1 MAGDRRRPAPDLDGT
16 GFHRDDEAF
25 CHGRPGSDV
34 SGGFQ
39 LQGRDCRGKA
49 AGHPSDAGADD
60 AAAGVNLPEG
70 QGAIQSCPGIYSGS
84 VRECNERGWDRNS
97 QTPSGGGRMNC
108 SRCGKKFAEEEAKC
122 PHCGEPRPEGGSG
135 VFQSSTVLISA
146 DGADRVYRSVD
157 EVPYPLR
164 HRLLKSTNSPNSATI
179 LIADRRGRQEIAK
192 AMRNLPGTGQRRLM
206 QSLLSG
212 SAGGADNPRV
222 SPRWKKAVLALIL
235 AFTFALIAFVFAH
248 RW

>member
-1 MAGDRRRPAPDLDGT
+1 
-16 GFHRDDEAF
+16 
-25 CHGRPGSDV
+25 
-34 SGGFQ
+34 
-39 LQGRDCRGKA
+39 
-49 AGHPSDAGADD
+49 
-60 AAAGVNLPEG
+60 
-70 QGAIQSCPGIYSGS
+70 
-84 VRECNERGWDRNS
+84 
-97 QTPSGGGRMNC
+97 MNC
-108 SRCGKKFAEEEAKC
+108 SRCGKKFSEEEAQC
-122 PHCGEPRPEGGSG
+122 PHCGEPRPDGGSG

-157 EVPYPLR
+157 EVPYSLR

-212 SAGGADNPRV
+212 GSGTPGTPRLA
-222 SPRWKKAVLALIL
+222 PKWKKAALMVML
-235 AFTFALIAFVFAH
+235 AFTLALIAFVFAH